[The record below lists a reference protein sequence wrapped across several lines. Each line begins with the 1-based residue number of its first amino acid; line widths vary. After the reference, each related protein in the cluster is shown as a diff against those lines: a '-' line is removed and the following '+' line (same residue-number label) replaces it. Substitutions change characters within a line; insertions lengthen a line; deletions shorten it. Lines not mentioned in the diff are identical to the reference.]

1 MSYASKKDSS
11 KVIGSFTSSEQFWTS
26 FLKVVPTFSK
36 GYLGM
41 YLIEAKRLYKKGL
54 LNLDAPEIKVFA
66 QLETTTA
73 IDRRK
78 TLDAFLP
85 LAKTPE
91 EAEQLINLL
100 AEDMPEARINAMMKA
115 ATLPCCYL
123 IFQQLRLVEGDRNLS
138 RKVCIAL
145 NRKDDVRSHQLAA
158 LVADYFGLQDVPKRV
173 MLKLKPY
180 QLHRVENSYE
190 NFINFVT

>member
-11 KVIGSFTSSEQFWTS
+11 KVIGAFSSSEQFWTS

-41 YLIEAKRLYKKGL
+41 YLIEAKRLFKKGML
-54 LNLDAPEIKVFA
+54 SLDAPELQTFA

-78 TLDAFLP
+78 TLEAFLP
-85 LAKTPE
+85 LAKTHE
-91 EAEQLINLL
+91 EAEKLINLL
-100 AEDMPEARINAMMKA
+100 AEDTPEARINAMMKA

-138 RKVCIAL
+138 RKA
-145 NRKDDVRSHQLAA
+145 
-158 LVADYFGLQDVPKRV
+158 
-173 MLKLKPY
+173 
-180 QLHRVENSYE
+180 
-190 NFINFVT
+190 

>member
-1 MSYASKKDSS
+1 MLS
-11 KVIGSFTSSEQFWTS
+11 
-26 FLKVVPTFSK
+26 
-36 GYLGM
+36 
-41 YLIEAKRLYKKGL
+41 
-54 LNLDAPEIKVFA
+54 LDAPELQTFA

-78 TLDAFLP
+78 TLEAFLP
-85 LAKTPE
+85 LAKTHE
-91 EAEQLINLL
+91 EAEKLINLL
-100 AEDMPEARINAMMKA
+100 AEDTPEARINAMMKA

-138 RKVCIAL
+138 RKACIAL
-145 NRKDDVRSHQLAA
+145 NQKDDVRSHQLAA

-190 NFINFVT
+190 NFINYVT